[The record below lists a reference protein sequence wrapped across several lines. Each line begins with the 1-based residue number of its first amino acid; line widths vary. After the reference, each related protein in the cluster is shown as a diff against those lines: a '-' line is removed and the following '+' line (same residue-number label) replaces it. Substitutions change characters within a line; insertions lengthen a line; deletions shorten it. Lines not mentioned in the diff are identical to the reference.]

1 MQGSRSH
8 QQQGGLGLSLA
19 TRPVWPNGDIHSA
32 DEIITSRSG
41 WVNEPRRIGVSKS
54 LIERAARALSWV
66 TNALMLRNIGR
77 RFYSAMEM
85 IDTRLHLGM
94 RGGEGDDMF
103 CRKCGAEMEGGA
115 RFCPKCGLPVADA
128 SEESLGE
135 FEQGPDD
142 ADEASGQLVSV
153 EDEGEPTGSVAA
165 SPEPAEGSSTGKVF
179 GLESDSADADAEG
192 AVAPARSTR
201 PRKPFIIAVI
211 VAVLLVLGGSGYYFG
226 VVAPERA
233 REAAEQEALAAEYVV
248 RVSVSAEGW
257 DTAAGA
263 SRVPLRVKGREERGK
278 KVNKVYY
285 VDSAG
290 AGLKLRRGT
299 YAVIVAGSPI
309 AADGTIY
316 AVPDTEIEVKVD
328 EKSAAKKGGVDATG
342 DAVTLDPVPATDV
355 TDEQIA
361 DAKKWAEGD
370 KGAADADCTFDA
382 EALATAAAKRRD
394 DAAAA
399 KKAGEEAAKR
409 AEEAK
414 QARTIDTDYFTMVLP
429 DWFPIDEFEYKTEE
443 RSDYGG
449 GTGNWSVTYFIRNG
463 DANDNADFMIVT
475 YEQGMPGYGCGYAKE
490 LGSSKGR
497 TVQLLVGGVTAQE
510 ALGMSLEDYGDAL
523 SACITLK

>member
-1 MQGSRSH
+1 
-8 QQQGGLGLSLA
+8 
-19 TRPVWPNGDIHSA
+19 
-32 DEIITSRSG
+32 
-41 WVNEPRRIGVSKS
+41 
-54 LIERAARALSWV
+54 
-66 TNALMLRNIGR
+66 
-77 RFYSAMEM
+77 
-85 IDTRLHLGM
+85 
-94 RGGEGDDMF
+94 MF

-128 SEESLGE
+128 SEEPSGE
-135 FEQGPDD
+135 FGQAPDD
-142 ADEASGQLVSV
+142 ADEAVEQLVSV

-165 SPEPAEGSSTGKVF
+165 SPESAEGSSTGKAF

-192 AVAPARSTR
+192 AVAPARSAR
-201 PRKPFIIAVI
+201 PKKPFIIAVI
-211 VAVLLVLGGSGYYFG
+211 VVVLLILGGSGYYFG

-233 REAAEQEALAAEYVV
+233 REAAEQEALAAECVV

-299 YAVIVAGSPI
+299 YTVIVAGSPI

-316 AVPDTEIEVKVD
+316 AVPDTEVEVKVD

-342 DAVTLDPVPATDV
+342 DAVTLSPVPATDV

-361 DAKKWAEGD
+361 AAKKWAEGD
-370 KGAADADCTFDA
+370 KGAADAGCTFDA

-394 DAAAA
+394 DAVAA
-399 KKAGEEAAKR
+399 KKAEEEAAKR

-429 DWFPIDEFEYKTEE
+429 DWFPIDEFEYKTED
-443 RSDYGG
+443 RPDYGG
-449 GTGNWSVTYFIRNG
+449 GTGNWSVTNFIRNG

-523 SACITLK
+523 AGCITLK

>member
-1 MQGSRSH
+1 M
-8 QQQGGLGLSLA
+8 
-19 TRPVWPNGDIHSA
+19 
-32 DEIITSRSG
+32 
-41 WVNEPRRIGVSKS
+41 
-54 LIERAARALSWV
+54 
-66 TNALMLRNIGR
+66 
-77 RFYSAMEM
+77 
-85 IDTRLHLGM
+85 RLHLQR
-94 RGGEGDDMF
+94 RGGERDDMF

-128 SEESLGE
+128 SEEPSGE
-135 FEQGPDD
+135 FGQAPDD
-142 ADEASGQLVSV
+142 ADEAVEQLVSV

-165 SPEPAEGSSTGKVF
+165 SPESAEGSSTGKAF

-192 AVAPARSTR
+192 AVAPARSAR
-201 PRKPFIIAVI
+201 PKKPFIIAVI
-211 VAVLLVLGGSGYYFG
+211 VVVLLILGGSGYYFG

-233 REAAEQEALAAEYVV
+233 REAAEQEALAAECVV

-290 AGLKLRRGT
+290 ADLKLRRGT
-299 YAVIVAGSPI
+299 YTVIVAGSPI

-316 AVPDTEIEVKVD
+316 AVPDTEVEVKVD

-342 DAVTLDPVPATDV
+342 DAVTLSPVPATDV

-370 KGAADADCTFDA
+370 KGAANAGCTFDA

-394 DAAAA
+394 DAVAA
-399 KKAGEEAAKR
+399 KKAEEEAAKR

-414 QARTIDTDYFTMVLP
+414 RARTIDTDYFTMVLP

-443 RSDYGG
+443 RPDYGG
-449 GTGNWSVTYFIRNG
+449 GTGNWSVTNFIRNG

-523 SACITLK
+523 AGCITLK

>member
-1 MQGSRSH
+1 
-8 QQQGGLGLSLA
+8 
-19 TRPVWPNGDIHSA
+19 
-32 DEIITSRSG
+32 
-41 WVNEPRRIGVSKS
+41 
-54 LIERAARALSWV
+54 
-66 TNALMLRNIGR
+66 
-77 RFYSAMEM
+77 
-85 IDTRLHLGM
+85 
-94 RGGEGDDMF
+94 MF

-115 RFCPKCGLPVADA
+115 RFCSKCGLPVADA
-128 SEESLGE
+128 SEGPSGES
-135 FEQGPDD
+135 EQAPDD
-142 ADEASGQLVSV
+142 ADKAVEQLVGV

-165 SPEPAEGSSTGKVF
+165 SPESAEGSSTGKVF
-179 GLESDSADADAEG
+179 GLESDSADADVEG
-192 AVAPARSTR
+192 AVAPARSAR
-201 PRKPFIIAVI
+201 PKKPFIIAVI
-211 VAVLLVLGGSGYYFG
+211 VVVLLVLGGSGYYFG
-226 VVAPERA
+226 VVVPECA

-257 DTAAGA
+257 DTTAGA
-263 SRVPLRVKGREERGK
+263 SRVPLQVKGREERGK

-299 YAVIVAGSPI
+299 YTVIVAGSPI

-316 AVPDTEIEVKVD
+316 AVPDTEVEVKVD
-328 EKSAAKKGGVDATG
+328 EKSAAKKDGVDATG

-370 KGAADADCTFDA
+370 KGAANAGCTFDA
-382 EALATAAAKRRD
+382 DALATAAAKRRD
-394 DAAAA
+394 DAVAA
-399 KKAGEEAAKR
+399 KKAEEEAAKR

-414 QARTIDTDYFTMVLP
+414 RARTIDTDYFTMVLP

-443 RSDYGG
+443 RPDYGG
-449 GTGNWSVTYFIRNG
+449 GTGNWSVTNFIRNG

-490 LGSSKGR
+490 LGFSKGR

-523 SACITLK
+523 AGCITLK

>member
-1 MQGSRSH
+1 
-8 QQQGGLGLSLA
+8 
-19 TRPVWPNGDIHSA
+19 
-32 DEIITSRSG
+32 
-41 WVNEPRRIGVSKS
+41 
-54 LIERAARALSWV
+54 
-66 TNALMLRNIGR
+66 
-77 RFYSAMEM
+77 
-85 IDTRLHLGM
+85 
-94 RGGEGDDMF
+94 MF

-128 SEESLGE
+128 SEEPLGE
-135 FEQGPDD
+135 FEQAPDD

-165 SPEPAEGSSTGKVF
+165 SPESVEGSSTGKVF

-192 AVAPARSTR
+192 AVAPARSAR

-211 VAVLLVLGGSGYYFG
+211 VVVLLVLGGSGYYFG
-226 VVAPERA
+226 VAAPERA

-290 AGLKLRRGT
+290 AGLKLRRGAYT
-299 YAVIVAGSPI
+299 VIVAGSPI

-316 AVPDTEIEVKVD
+316 AVPDTEVEVKVD
-328 EKSAAKKGGVDATG
+328 EKSAAKKDGVDATG

-361 DAKKWAEGD
+361 AAKKWAEGD
-370 KGAADADCTFDA
+370 KDAANAGCTFDA
-382 EALATAAAKRRD
+382 EALATAATKRRD
-394 DAAAA
+394 NAVAA
-399 KKAGEEAAKR
+399 KKAEEEAAKR

-414 QARTIDTDYFTMVLP
+414 RARTIDTDYFTMVLP

-443 RSDYGG
+443 RPDYGG
-449 GTGNWSVTYFIRNG
+449 GTGNWSVTNFIRNG

-475 YEQGMPGYGCGYAKE
+475 YEQGIPGYGCGYVKE

-523 SACITLK
+523 AACITLK

>member
-1 MQGSRSH
+1 
-8 QQQGGLGLSLA
+8 
-19 TRPVWPNGDIHSA
+19 
-32 DEIITSRSG
+32 
-41 WVNEPRRIGVSKS
+41 
-54 LIERAARALSWV
+54 
-66 TNALMLRNIGR
+66 
-77 RFYSAMEM
+77 
-85 IDTRLHLGM
+85 
-94 RGGEGDDMF
+94 MF

-128 SEESLGE
+128 SEEPSGE
-135 FEQGPDD
+135 FGQAPDNADD
-142 ADEASGQLVSV
+142 AVEQLVSV

-165 SPEPAEGSSTGKVF
+165 SPESAEGSSTGKAF

-192 AVAPARSTR
+192 AVAPARSAR
-201 PRKPFIIAVI
+201 PKKPFIIAVI
-211 VAVLLVLGGSGYYFG
+211 VVVLLILGGSGYYFG

-233 REAAEQEALAAEYVV
+233 REAAEQEALAAECVV

-299 YAVIVAGSPI
+299 YTVIVAGSPI

-316 AVPDTEIEVKVD
+316 AVPDTEVEVKVD

-342 DAVTLDPVPATDV
+342 DAVTLSPVPATDV

-361 DAKKWAEGD
+361 AAKKWAEGD
-370 KGAADADCTFDA
+370 KGAADAGCTFDA

-394 DAAAA
+394 DAVAA
-399 KKAGEEAAKR
+399 KKAEEEAAKR

-443 RSDYGG
+443 RPDYGG
-449 GTGNWSVTYFIRNG
+449 GTGNWSVTNFIRNG

-523 SACITLK
+523 AGCITLK

>member
-1 MQGSRSH
+1 
-8 QQQGGLGLSLA
+8 
-19 TRPVWPNGDIHSA
+19 
-32 DEIITSRSG
+32 
-41 WVNEPRRIGVSKS
+41 
-54 LIERAARALSWV
+54 
-66 TNALMLRNIGR
+66 
-77 RFYSAMEM
+77 
-85 IDTRLHLGM
+85 
-94 RGGEGDDMF
+94 MF

-128 SEESLGE
+128 SEEPSGE
-135 FEQGPDD
+135 FGQAPDD
-142 ADEASGQLVSV
+142 ADEAVEQLVSV

-165 SPEPAEGSSTGKVF
+165 SPESAEGSSTGKAF

-192 AVAPARSTR
+192 AVAPARSAR
-201 PRKPFIIAVI
+201 PKKPFIIAVI
-211 VAVLLVLGGSGYYFG
+211 VVVLLILGGSGYYFG

-233 REAAEQEALAAEYVV
+233 REAAEQEALAAECVV

-299 YAVIVAGSPI
+299 YTVIVAGSPI

-316 AVPDTEIEVKVD
+316 AVPDTEVEVKVD

-342 DAVTLDPVPATDV
+342 DAVELGPVPVTDV

-361 DAKKWAEGD
+361 AAKKWAEGD
-370 KGAADADCTFDA
+370 KGAADAGCTFDA

-394 DAAAA
+394 DAVAA
-399 KKAGEEAAKR
+399 KKAEEEAAKR

-443 RSDYGG
+443 RPDYGG
-449 GTGNWSVTYFIRNG
+449 GTGNWSVTNFIRNG

-523 SACITLK
+523 AGCITLK

>member
-1 MQGSRSH
+1 
-8 QQQGGLGLSLA
+8 
-19 TRPVWPNGDIHSA
+19 
-32 DEIITSRSG
+32 
-41 WVNEPRRIGVSKS
+41 
-54 LIERAARALSWV
+54 
-66 TNALMLRNIGR
+66 
-77 RFYSAMEM
+77 
-85 IDTRLHLGM
+85 
-94 RGGEGDDMF
+94 MF

-128 SEESLGE
+128 SEEPLGE
-135 FEQGPDD
+135 FEQAPGD

-153 EDEGEPTGSVAA
+153 EDEVEPTGSVAA
-165 SPEPAEGSSTGKVF
+165 SPESAEGSSTGKVF

-201 PRKPFIIAVI
+201 PKKPFIIAVI
-211 VAVLLVLGGSGYYFG
+211 VVVLLVLGGSGYYFG

-257 DTAAGA
+257 DTTAGA
-263 SRVPLRVKGREERGK
+263 SRVPLQVKGREERGK

-299 YAVIVAGSPI
+299 YTVIVAGSPI

-316 AVPDTEIEVKVD
+316 AVPDTEVEVKVD
-328 EKSAAKKGGVDATG
+328 EKSAAKKDGVDATG

-370 KGAADADCTFDA
+370 KGAANAGCTFDA

-394 DAAAA
+394 DAVAA
-399 KKAGEEAAKR
+399 KKAEEEAAKR

-414 QARTIDTDYFTMVLP
+414 RARTIDTDYFTMVLP

-443 RSDYGG
+443 RPDYGG
-449 GTGNWSVTYFIRNG
+449 GTGNWSVTNFIRNG

-523 SACITLK
+523 AGCITLK

>member
-1 MQGSRSH
+1 
-8 QQQGGLGLSLA
+8 
-19 TRPVWPNGDIHSA
+19 
-32 DEIITSRSG
+32 
-41 WVNEPRRIGVSKS
+41 
-54 LIERAARALSWV
+54 
-66 TNALMLRNIGR
+66 
-77 RFYSAMEM
+77 
-85 IDTRLHLGM
+85 
-94 RGGEGDDMF
+94 MF

-128 SEESLGE
+128 SEEPLGE
-135 FEQGPDD
+135 FEQASDD
-142 ADEASGQLVSV
+142 ADETVEQLVSV

-165 SPEPAEGSSTGKVF
+165 SPESAEGSSTGNVF

-192 AVAPARSTR
+192 AVVPARSTR
-201 PRKPFIIAVI
+201 PKKPFIIAVI
-211 VAVLLVLGGSGYYFG
+211 VVVLLVLGGSGYYFG

-263 SRVPLRVKGREERGK
+263 SRVPLQVKGREERGK

-299 YAVIVAGSPI
+299 YTVIVAGSPI

-316 AVPDTEIEVKVD
+316 AVPDTEVEVKVD
-328 EKSAAKKGGVDATG
+328 EKSAAKKDGVDATG
-342 DAVTLDPVPATDV
+342 DAVTLGPVPATDV

-370 KGAADADCTFDA
+370 KGAADADCTFDV

-394 DAAAA
+394 DAVAA
-399 KKAGEEAAKR
+399 KKAEEEAAKR

-414 QARTIDTDYFTMVLP
+414 RARTIDTEYFTMVLP
-429 DWFPIDEFEYKTEE
+429 DWFPVDEFEYKTEE
-443 RSDYGG
+443 RPDYGG
-449 GTGNWSVTYFIRNG
+449 GTGNWSVTNFIRNG
-463 DANDNADFMIVT
+463 DANDDADFMIVT

-523 SACITLK
+523 AGCITLK

>member
-1 MQGSRSH
+1 M
-8 QQQGGLGLSLA
+8 
-19 TRPVWPNGDIHSA
+19 
-32 DEIITSRSG
+32 
-41 WVNEPRRIGVSKS
+41 
-54 LIERAARALSWV
+54 
-66 TNALMLRNIGR
+66 
-77 RFYSAMEM
+77 
-85 IDTRLHLGM
+85 
-94 RGGEGDDMF
+94 
-103 CRKCGAEMEGGA
+103 
-115 RFCPKCGLPVADA
+115 
-128 SEESLGE
+128 
-135 FEQGPDD
+135 
-142 ADEASGQLVSV
+142 
-153 EDEGEPTGSVAA
+153 
-165 SPEPAEGSSTGKVF
+165 
-179 GLESDSADADAEG
+179 
-192 AVAPARSTR
+192 
-201 PRKPFIIAVI
+201 
-211 VAVLLVLGGSGYYFG
+211 
-226 VVAPERA
+226 
-233 REAAEQEALAAEYVV
+233 

-263 SRVPLRVKGREERGK
+263 SRVPLQVKGREERGK

-299 YAVIVAGSPI
+299 YTVIVAGSPI

-316 AVPDTEIEVKVD
+316 AVPDTEVEVKVD
-328 EKSAAKKGGVDATG
+328 EKSAAKKDGVDATG

-449 GTGNWSVTYFIRNG
+449 GTGNWSVTNFIRNG

>member
-1 MQGSRSH
+1 
-8 QQQGGLGLSLA
+8 
-19 TRPVWPNGDIHSA
+19 
-32 DEIITSRSG
+32 
-41 WVNEPRRIGVSKS
+41 
-54 LIERAARALSWV
+54 
-66 TNALMLRNIGR
+66 
-77 RFYSAMEM
+77 
-85 IDTRLHLGM
+85 
-94 RGGEGDDMF
+94 MF

-128 SEESLGE
+128 SEEPSGE
-135 FEQGPDD
+135 FEQVPGD

-165 SPEPAEGSSTGKVF
+165 SPESAEGSSTGKAF
-179 GLESDSADADAEG
+179 GLESDSTDADAEG

-201 PRKPFIIAVI
+201 PKKPFIIAVI
-211 VAVLLVLGGSGYYFG
+211 VVVLLVLGGSGYYFG
-226 VVAPERA
+226 IVAPERA

-299 YAVIVAGSPI
+299 YTVIVAGSPI

-316 AVPDTEIEVKVD
+316 AVPDTEVEVKVD
-328 EKSAAKKGGVDATG
+328 EKSAAKKSGVDATG
-342 DAVTLDPVPATDV
+342 DAVTLGPVPATDV

-370 KGAADADCTFDA
+370 KGAANAGCTFDA

-394 DAAAA
+394 DAVAA
-399 KKAGEEAAKR
+399 KKAEEEAAKR

-443 RSDYGG
+443 RPDYGG
-449 GTGNWSVTYFIRNG
+449 GTGNWSVTNFIRNG

-523 SACITLK
+523 AGCITLK

>member
-1 MQGSRSH
+1 
-8 QQQGGLGLSLA
+8 
-19 TRPVWPNGDIHSA
+19 
-32 DEIITSRSG
+32 
-41 WVNEPRRIGVSKS
+41 
-54 LIERAARALSWV
+54 
-66 TNALMLRNIGR
+66 
-77 RFYSAMEM
+77 
-85 IDTRLHLGM
+85 
-94 RGGEGDDMF
+94 
-103 CRKCGAEMEGGA
+103 MEGGA

-128 SEESLGE
+128 SEEPLGE
-135 FEQGPDD
+135 FGQAPGD
-142 ADEASGQLVSV
+142 ADEAVEQLVSA

-165 SPEPAEGSSTGKVF
+165 SPESAEGSSTGKVF
-179 GLESDSADADAEG
+179 GPESDSADADTEG

-201 PRKPFIIAVI
+201 PKKPFIIAVI
-211 VAVLLVLGGSGYYFG
+211 VVVLLVLGGSGYYFG

-299 YAVIVAGSPI
+299 YTVIVAGSPI

-316 AVPDTEIEVKVD
+316 AVPDTEVEVKVD
-328 EKSAAKKGGVDATG
+328 EKSAAKKDGVDATG
-342 DAVTLDPVPATDV
+342 DAVELGSVPATDV

-370 KGAADADCTFDA
+370 KDAANAGCTFDA
-382 EALATAAAKRRD
+382 EALATAATKRRD
-394 DAAAA
+394 DAVAA
-399 KKAGEEAAKR
+399 KKAEEEAAKR

-414 QARTIDTDYFTMVLP
+414 RARTIDTDYFTMVLP

-443 RSDYGG
+443 RPDYGG
-449 GTGNWSVTYFIRNG
+449 GTGNWSVTNFIRNG

-523 SACITLK
+523 AGCITLK

>member
-1 MQGSRSH
+1 
-8 QQQGGLGLSLA
+8 
-19 TRPVWPNGDIHSA
+19 
-32 DEIITSRSG
+32 
-41 WVNEPRRIGVSKS
+41 
-54 LIERAARALSWV
+54 
-66 TNALMLRNIGR
+66 
-77 RFYSAMEM
+77 
-85 IDTRLHLGM
+85 
-94 RGGEGDDMF
+94 MF

-128 SEESLGE
+128 SEEPSGE
-135 FEQGPDD
+135 FGQAPDD
-142 ADEASGQLVSV
+142 ADEAVEQLVSV

-165 SPEPAEGSSTGKVF
+165 SPESAEGSSTGKAF

-192 AVAPARSTR
+192 AVAPARSAR
-201 PRKPFIIAVI
+201 PKKPFIIAVI
-211 VAVLLVLGGSGYYFG
+211 VVVLLILGGSGYYFG

-233 REAAEQEALAAEYVV
+233 REAAEQEALAAECVV

-299 YAVIVAGSPI
+299 YTVIVAGSPI

-316 AVPDTEIEVKVD
+316 AVPDTEVEVKVD

-342 DAVTLDPVPATDV
+342 DAVTLSPVPATDV

-361 DAKKWAEGD
+361 AAKKWAEGD
-370 KGAADADCTFDA
+370 KGAADAGCTFDA

-394 DAAAA
+394 DAVAA
-399 KKAGEEAAKR
+399 KKAEEEAAKR

-443 RSDYGG
+443 RPDYGG
-449 GTGNWSVTYFIRNG
+449 GTGNWSVTNFIRNG

-523 SACITLK
+523 AGCITLK

>member
-1 MQGSRSH
+1 
-8 QQQGGLGLSLA
+8 
-19 TRPVWPNGDIHSA
+19 
-32 DEIITSRSG
+32 
-41 WVNEPRRIGVSKS
+41 
-54 LIERAARALSWV
+54 
-66 TNALMLRNIGR
+66 
-77 RFYSAMEM
+77 
-85 IDTRLHLGM
+85 
-94 RGGEGDDMF
+94 MF

-128 SEESLGE
+128 TEEPSGE
-135 FEQGPDD
+135 FGQVPDD
-142 ADEASGQLVSV
+142 AGEAVEQLVSV

-165 SPEPAEGSSTGKVF
+165 SPESAEGSSTGKVF
-179 GLESDSADADAEG
+179 GPESDSADADTEG

-201 PRKPFIIAVI
+201 PKKPFIIAVI
-211 VAVLLVLGGSGYYFG
+211 VVVLLVLGGSGYYFG

-299 YAVIVAGSPI
+299 YTVIVAGSPI

-316 AVPDTEIEVKVD
+316 AVPDTEVEVKVD
-328 EKSAAKKGGVDATG
+328 EKSAAKKDGVDATG
-342 DAVTLDPVPATDV
+342 DAVELGSVPATDV

-370 KGAADADCTFDA
+370 KDAADAGCTFDA
-382 EALATAAAKRRD
+382 EALATAATKRRD
-394 DAAAA
+394 DAVAA
-399 KKAGEEAAKR
+399 KKAEEEAAKR
-409 AEEAK
+409 VEEAK
-414 QARTIDTDYFTMVLP
+414 RARTIDTDYFTMVLP

-443 RSDYGG
+443 RPDYGG
-449 GTGNWSVTYFIRNG
+449 GTGNWSVTNFIRNG

-523 SACITLK
+523 AGCITLK

>member
-1 MQGSRSH
+1 
-8 QQQGGLGLSLA
+8 
-19 TRPVWPNGDIHSA
+19 
-32 DEIITSRSG
+32 
-41 WVNEPRRIGVSKS
+41 
-54 LIERAARALSWV
+54 
-66 TNALMLRNIGR
+66 
-77 RFYSAMEM
+77 
-85 IDTRLHLGM
+85 
-94 RGGEGDDMF
+94 MF

-128 SEESLGE
+128 SEEPSGE
-135 FEQGPDD
+135 FGQAPDD
-142 ADEASGQLVSV
+142 ADEAVEQLVSV

-165 SPEPAEGSSTGKVF
+165 SPESAEGSSTGKAF

-192 AVAPARSTR
+192 AVAPVRSAR
-201 PRKPFIIAVI
+201 PKKPFIIAVVI
-211 VAVLLVLGGSGYYFG
+211 VVLLVLGGSGYYFG

-257 DTAAGA
+257 NTTAGA

-299 YAVIVAGSPI
+299 YTVIVAGSPI

-316 AVPDTEIEVKVD
+316 AVPDTEVEVKVD
-328 EKSAAKKGGVDATG
+328 EKSAAKKDGVDATG

-370 KGAADADCTFDA
+370 KGAADAGCTFDA

-394 DAAAA
+394 DAVAA
-399 KKAGEEAAKR
+399 KKAEEEAAKR

-414 QARTIDTDYFTMVLP
+414 RARTIDTDYFTMVLP

-443 RSDYGG
+443 RPDYGG
-449 GTGNWSVTYFIRNG
+449 GTGNWSVTNFIRNG
-463 DANDNADFMIVT
+463 DANDDADFMIVT

-523 SACITLK
+523 AGCITLK

>member
-1 MQGSRSH
+1 
-8 QQQGGLGLSLA
+8 
-19 TRPVWPNGDIHSA
+19 
-32 DEIITSRSG
+32 
-41 WVNEPRRIGVSKS
+41 
-54 LIERAARALSWV
+54 
-66 TNALMLRNIGR
+66 
-77 RFYSAMEM
+77 ME
-85 IDTRLHLGM
+85 
-94 RGGEGDDMF
+94 E
-103 CRKCGAEMEGGA
+103 GA
-115 RFCPKCGLPVADA
+115 RFCPKCGLPVEDGA
-128 SEESLGE
+128 EGQPGE
-135 FEQGPDD
+135 FVLMPDD
-142 ADEASGQLVSV
+142 AERASLR
-153 EDEGEPTGSVAA
+153 P
-165 SPEPAEGSSTGKVF
+165 
-179 GLESDSADADAEG
+179 ADAEAEEEPASDVSASSEAADG
-192 AVAPARSTR
+192 KPAGEEPAVADPADSAGAGAPAGARRSKR
-201 PRKPFIIAVI
+201 SFIIAAI
-211 VAVLLVLGGSGYYFG
+211 VVALLVLGGATGYYFG
-226 VVAPERA
+226 VYAPERA

-299 YAVIVAGSPI
+299 YTVIVAGSPI

-316 AVPDTEIEVKVD
+316 AVPDTEVEVKVD
-328 EKSAAKKGGVDATG
+328 EKSAAKKGSVDATG

-394 DAAAA
+394 DAVAA
-399 KKAGEEAAKR
+399 KKAEEEAAKH

-414 QARTIDTDYFTMVLP
+414 RARTIDTDYFTMVLP

-443 RSDYGG
+443 RPDYGG
-449 GTGNWSVTYFIRNG
+449 GTGNWSVTNFIRNG
-463 DANDNADFMIVT
+463 DANDDADFMIVT

-523 SACITLK
+523 AGCITLK

>member
-1 MQGSRSH
+1 
-8 QQQGGLGLSLA
+8 
-19 TRPVWPNGDIHSA
+19 
-32 DEIITSRSG
+32 
-41 WVNEPRRIGVSKS
+41 
-54 LIERAARALSWV
+54 
-66 TNALMLRNIGR
+66 
-77 RFYSAMEM
+77 
-85 IDTRLHLGM
+85 
-94 RGGEGDDMF
+94 MF

-128 SEESLGE
+128 SEEPLGE
-135 FEQGPDD
+135 FEQAPGD

-153 EDEGEPTGSVAA
+153 EDEVEPTGSVAA
-165 SPEPAEGSSTGKVF
+165 SSELAEGSSTGKVF
-179 GLESDSADADAEG
+179 ELESDSADADAEG

-201 PRKPFIIAVI
+201 PKKSFIIAVI
-211 VAVLLVLGGSGYYFG
+211 VVVLLVLGGSGYYFG

-278 KVNKVYY
+278 KINKVYY

-299 YAVIVAGSPI
+299 YTVIVAGSPI

-316 AVPDTEIEVKVD
+316 AVPDTEVEVKVD
-328 EKSAAKKGGVDATG
+328 EESAAKKDGVDATG
-342 DAVTLDPVPATDV
+342 DAVTLGPVPATDV

-361 DAKKWAEGD
+361 DAKKWTEGD
-370 KGAADADCTFDA
+370 KGAANAGCTFDA

-394 DAAAA
+394 DAVAA
-399 KKAGEEAAKR
+399 KKAEEEAAKR

-414 QARTIDTDYFTMVLP
+414 RARTIDTDYFTMVLP

-443 RSDYGG
+443 RPDYGG
-449 GTGNWSVTYFIRNG
+449 GTGNWSVTNFIRNG

-475 YEQGMPGYGCGYAKE
+475 YEQGTPGYGCGYAKE

-523 SACITLK
+523 AGCITLK

>member
-1 MQGSRSH
+1 
-8 QQQGGLGLSLA
+8 
-19 TRPVWPNGDIHSA
+19 
-32 DEIITSRSG
+32 
-41 WVNEPRRIGVSKS
+41 
-54 LIERAARALSWV
+54 
-66 TNALMLRNIGR
+66 
-77 RFYSAMEM
+77 
-85 IDTRLHLGM
+85 
-94 RGGEGDDMF
+94 MF

-128 SEESLGE
+128 SEEPLGE
-135 FEQGPDD
+135 FEQMPDD

-153 EDEGEPTGSVAA
+153 EDEGEPTDSVAA
-165 SPEPAEGSSTGKVF
+165 SPESAEGSSTGKVF
-179 GLESDSADADAEG
+179 GLESDSTDADAEG

-201 PRKPFIIAVI
+201 SKKPFIIAVI
-211 VAVLLVLGGSGYYFG
+211 VVVLLVLGGSGYYFG

-263 SRVPLRVKGREERGK
+263 SRVPLQVKGREERGK

-299 YAVIVAGSPI
+299 YTVIVAGSPI

-316 AVPDTEIEVKVD
+316 AVPDTEVEVKVD
-328 EKSAAKKGGVDATG
+328 EKSAAKKDGVDATG
-342 DAVTLDPVPATDV
+342 DAVTLGPVPATDV

-370 KGAADADCTFDA
+370 KGAADADCTFDV

-394 DAAAA
+394 DAVAA
-399 KKAGEEAAKR
+399 KKAEEEAAKR

-414 QARTIDTDYFTMVLP
+414 RARTIDTEYFTMVLP
-429 DWFPIDEFEYKTEE
+429 DWFPVDEFEYKTEE
-443 RSDYGG
+443 RPDYGG
-449 GTGNWSVTYFIRNG
+449 GTGNWSVTNFIRNG
-463 DANDNADFMIVT
+463 DANDDADFMIVT

-523 SACITLK
+523 AGCITLK

>member
-1 MQGSRSH
+1 
-8 QQQGGLGLSLA
+8 
-19 TRPVWPNGDIHSA
+19 
-32 DEIITSRSG
+32 
-41 WVNEPRRIGVSKS
+41 
-54 LIERAARALSWV
+54 
-66 TNALMLRNIGR
+66 
-77 RFYSAMEM
+77 
-85 IDTRLHLGM
+85 
-94 RGGEGDDMF
+94 MF

-128 SEESLGE
+128 SEEPSGE
-135 FEQGPDD
+135 FGQAPDN
-142 ADEASGQLVSV
+142 ADEAVEQLVSV

-165 SPEPAEGSSTGKVF
+165 SPESAEGSSTGKAF

-192 AVAPARSTR
+192 AVAPARSAR
-201 PRKPFIIAVI
+201 PKKPFIIAVI
-211 VAVLLVLGGSGYYFG
+211 VVVLLILGGSGYYFG

-233 REAAEQEALAAEYVV
+233 REAAEQEALAAECVV

-299 YAVIVAGSPI
+299 YTVIVAGSPI

-316 AVPDTEIEVKVD
+316 AVPDTEVEVKVD

-342 DAVTLDPVPATDV
+342 DAVTLSPVPATDV

-361 DAKKWAEGD
+361 AAKKWAEGD
-370 KGAADADCTFDA
+370 KGAADAGCTFDA

-394 DAAAA
+394 DAVAA
-399 KKAGEEAAKR
+399 KKAEEEAAKR

-443 RSDYGG
+443 RPDYGG
-449 GTGNWSVTYFIRNG
+449 GTGNWSVTNFIRNG

-523 SACITLK
+523 AGCITLK

>member
-1 MQGSRSH
+1 
-8 QQQGGLGLSLA
+8 
-19 TRPVWPNGDIHSA
+19 
-32 DEIITSRSG
+32 
-41 WVNEPRRIGVSKS
+41 
-54 LIERAARALSWV
+54 
-66 TNALMLRNIGR
+66 
-77 RFYSAMEM
+77 
-85 IDTRLHLGM
+85 
-94 RGGEGDDMF
+94 MF

-128 SEESLGE
+128 SEEPSGE
-135 FEQGPDD
+135 FGQAPDD
-142 ADEASGQLVSV
+142 ADEAVEQLVSV

-165 SPEPAEGSSTGKVF
+165 SPESAEGSSTGKAF

-192 AVAPARSTR
+192 AVAPARSAR
-201 PRKPFIIAVI
+201 PKKPFIIAVI
-211 VAVLLVLGGSGYYFG
+211 VVVLLILGGSGYYFG

-257 DTAAGA
+257 NTTAGA

-299 YAVIVAGSPI
+299 YTVIVAGSPI

-316 AVPDTEIEVKVD
+316 AVPDTEVEVKVD
-328 EKSAAKKGGVDATG
+328 EKSAAKKDGVDATG

-370 KGAADADCTFDA
+370 KGAADAGCTFDA

-394 DAAAA
+394 DAVAA
-399 KKAGEEAAKR
+399 KKAEEEAAKR

-414 QARTIDTDYFTMVLP
+414 RARTIDTDYFTMVLP

-443 RSDYGG
+443 RPDYGG
-449 GTGNWSVTYFIRNG
+449 GTGNWSVTNFIRNG
-463 DANDNADFMIVT
+463 DANDDADFMIVT

-523 SACITLK
+523 AGCITLK

>member
-1 MQGSRSH
+1 
-8 QQQGGLGLSLA
+8 
-19 TRPVWPNGDIHSA
+19 
-32 DEIITSRSG
+32 
-41 WVNEPRRIGVSKS
+41 
-54 LIERAARALSWV
+54 
-66 TNALMLRNIGR
+66 
-77 RFYSAMEM
+77 
-85 IDTRLHLGM
+85 
-94 RGGEGDDMF
+94 MF

-128 SEESLGE
+128 TEEPSGE
-135 FEQGPDD
+135 FGQAPDD
-142 ADEASGQLVSV
+142 AGEAVEQLVSV

-165 SPEPAEGSSTGKVF
+165 SPESAEGSSTGKVF
-179 GLESDSADADAEG
+179 GLESDGADADAEG
-192 AVAPARSTR
+192 AVVPARSTR
-201 PRKPFIIAVI
+201 SKKPFTIAVI
-211 VAVLLVLGGSGYYFG
+211 VVVLLVLGGSGYYFG

-233 REAAEQEALAAEYVV
+233 REDAEQEALAAEYVV

-299 YAVIVAGSPI
+299 YTVTVAGSPI

-316 AVPDTEIEVKVD
+316 AVPDTEVEVKVD
-328 EKSAAKKGGVDATG
+328 EKSAAKKDGVDATG

-370 KGAADADCTFDA
+370 KDAADADCTFDA
-382 EALATAAAKRRD
+382 EALATAATKRRD
-394 DAAAA
+394 DAVAA
-399 KKAGEEAAKR
+399 KKAEEEAAKR
-409 AEEAK
+409 VEEAK
-414 QARTIDTDYFTMVLP
+414 RARTIDTDYFTMVLP

-443 RSDYGG
+443 RPDYGG
-449 GTGNWSVTYFIRNG
+449 GTGNWSVTNFIRNG

-523 SACITLK
+523 AGCITLK